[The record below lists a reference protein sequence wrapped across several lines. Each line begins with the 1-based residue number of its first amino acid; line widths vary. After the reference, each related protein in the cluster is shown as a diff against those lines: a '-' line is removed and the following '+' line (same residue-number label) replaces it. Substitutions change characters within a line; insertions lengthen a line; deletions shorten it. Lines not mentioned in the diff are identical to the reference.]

1 MDDDLKWN
9 EHIKSLTTKLSRAN
23 GLFFKIRKFVP
34 RKILMLLYNA
44 LVGSYMRYGIIAW
57 GSYSPNLLNTIQSI
71 QNKILRTI
79 LFMPPSTPVLPLYTQ
94 LKVLNVG
101 NVYIHESTKFI
112 HSVHY
117 QYSPASFSNFFQHSN
132 HRYSTR
138 LNQDTYFIPV
148 RPQTELS
155 KKSLKFSGVKK
166 WNALPSSLKDIPESD
181 KFIKSFIQHI
191 FG

>member
-1 MDDDLKWN
+1 
-9 EHIKSLTTKLSRAN
+9 
-23 GLFFKIRKFVP
+23 
-34 RKILMLLYNA
+34 MLLYNA

-94 LKVLNVG
+94 LKVLNVE

-112 HSVHY
+112 HSAKIH
-117 QYSPASFSNFFQHSN
+117 N
-132 HRYSTR
+132 RYSTR

-155 KKSLKFSGVKK
+155 KKITQTKQSILIPHCKQK
-166 WNALPSSLKDIPESD
+166 LPSLL
-181 KFIKSFIQHI
+181 
-191 FG
+191 